1 MACDHL
7 DKKTWDAA
15 MEQIRAQYYQIHQTF
30 CNGFKDAMNQY
41 YDAWQSK
48 KGFDRFNKFYDKV
61 ARSLNSASEKIV
73 NNYNTMRVGGQEYA
87 RSQDMFVNIENINKR
102 TFEMNIQNFDDDREI
117 IVDEAKITAAGE
129 KARIIL
135 SQINNYLDSSKDVT
149 SSDQRFGYYSD
160 GGVNPRASI
169 HMAYDMLEGALRTA
183 TADFAKDLQ
192 KDIEEDKAMRD
203 ARKQESAVEASDLS
217 SIF

>member
-48 KGFDRFNKFYDKV
+48 KGFDRINKFYEKV
-61 ARSLNSASEKIV
+61 ARSLNNASERIV
-73 NNYNTMRVGGQEYA
+73 NNYNTMRVGGQAYA
-87 RSQDMFVNIENINKR
+87 QSQDMFVNIENISKR
-102 TFEMNIQNFDDDREI
+102 NFEMTNQNFADDREI
-117 IVDEAKITAAGE
+117 IVDDVKIKDAGE

-135 SQINNYLDSSKDVT
+135 TQINKYLESSLDVT

-160 GGVNPRASI
+160 GDVNPRHSL
-169 HMAYDMLEGALRTA
+169 HLAYDILETSLKTA
-183 TADFAKDLQ
+183 TEDFAKDLQ
-192 KDIEEDKAMRD
+192 NDVEEDKAMRE
-203 ARKQESAVEASDLS
+203 ARKQESAVEASDLTD
-217 SIF
+217 IF